1 MSEDKN
7 LNPKE
12 ILGEENPMPKY
23 EPPTIKVVKLD
34 TEVMLK
40 TNCKSA
46 GGANRPGRGCTT
58 AGNCSNNTSGS

>member
-7 LNPKE
+7 LN
-12 ILGEENPMPKY
+12 LEEEKVTPKY

-40 TNCKSA
+40 SNCKSA
-46 GGANRPGRGCTT
+46 GGANKPGRGCTT
-58 AGNCSNNTSGS
+58 AGSCANNTSGS

>member
-1 MSEDKN
+1 MNEDQKN
-7 LNPKE
+7 LTTNEKNQPE
-12 ILGEENPMPKY
+12 IPVY

-46 GGANRPGRGCTT
+46 GGGNRPGRGCTSV
-58 AGNCSNNTSGS
+58 GSCSNNTSGS